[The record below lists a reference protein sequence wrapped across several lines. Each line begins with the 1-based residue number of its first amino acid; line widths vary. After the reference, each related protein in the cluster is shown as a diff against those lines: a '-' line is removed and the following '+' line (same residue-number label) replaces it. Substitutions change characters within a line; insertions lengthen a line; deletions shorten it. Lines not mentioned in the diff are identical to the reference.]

1 MPVANNAGPPEL
13 GAVRCAELLSRRTG
27 LRVSVAHIEAL
38 AADGLLHVSR
48 WYKQRPLYQVA
59 EIEALVTDPL
69 SRALVSDLVDAGH
82 SLQPSRE

>member
-1 MPVANNAGPPEL
+1 MSSASNGGPPEL

-38 AADGLLHVSR
+38 ASDGLLHVSR

-69 SRALVSDLVDAGH
+69 SRALVSDMVAARH